1 MGLER
6 NLHRVPRHP
15 GLDSLLSP
23 AEKAE
28 VLAEIN
34 ARNRTPLVLH
44 GGSGTSEADFKA
56 SIRNGICKIN
66 VATALQVAAT
76 EQTERYLA
84 TDAAPDYIGIKRC
97 AIEASRRSVAY
108 HIRLFES
115 DGKA

>member
-1 MGLER
+1 MSSIFLCDSR
-6 NLHRVPRHP
+6 IFDISTQILHYSCHSTIREFRH
-15 GLDSLLSP
+15 LF
-23 AEKAE
+23 
-28 VLAEIN
+28 
-34 ARNRTPLVLH
+34 
-44 GGSGTSEADFKA
+44 GSIIYVVVRK
-56 SIRNGICKIN
+56 IC
-66 VATALQVAAT
+66 VFFFFFLFFFWFFETT